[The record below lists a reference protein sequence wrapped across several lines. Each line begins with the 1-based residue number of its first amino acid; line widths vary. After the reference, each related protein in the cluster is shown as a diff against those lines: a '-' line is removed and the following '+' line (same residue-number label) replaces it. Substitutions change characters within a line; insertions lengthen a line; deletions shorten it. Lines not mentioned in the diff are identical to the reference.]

1 MELSIQS
8 RSLWIG
14 DLPQWINETFLERTL
29 LSYNILYKS
38 LKIIRDR
45 RLNRAKN
52 LYDSIIRDRSKGIS
66 LGYGFIEFYS
76 REQAN
81 NFLNEFDD
89 KKILYENITFK
100 LNWASDSQSK
110 AAVMGTIP
118 KNEFSVY
125 VGELDLNIDENFLKN
140 FFKSFFN
147 SVIGSKIII
156 DPITKKSKC
165 YGFVIFNNY
174 EDSLKAIKE
183 MNGKIIKGK
192 TIKVK

>member
-8 RSLWIG
+8 RSLWRG

-38 LKIIRDR
+38 LK
-45 RLNRAKN
+45 
-52 LYDSIIRDRSKGIS
+52 IIRDRSKGIS

-140 FFKSFFN
+140 FFKTFFN

-156 DPITKKSKC
+156 DPITKKSKG